1 MAQSLNSSAGQ
12 SNPFSSL
19 FFYSML
25 MIVLPIGGFF
35 LSKGYI
41 FENIFGYSDGS
52 IGAVIVAVILVHVV
66 IAAYVYA
73 AWNEGSK
80 KID

>member
-1 MAQSLNSSAGQ
+1 MFTYTYN
-12 SNPFSSL
+12 
-19 FFYSML
+19 
-25 MIVLPIGGFF
+25 
-35 LSKGYI
+35 YI
-41 FENIFGYSDGS
+41 FVCYADIFGYSDGS
-52 IGAVIVAVILVHVV
+52 VGAAIVAVILVHVV